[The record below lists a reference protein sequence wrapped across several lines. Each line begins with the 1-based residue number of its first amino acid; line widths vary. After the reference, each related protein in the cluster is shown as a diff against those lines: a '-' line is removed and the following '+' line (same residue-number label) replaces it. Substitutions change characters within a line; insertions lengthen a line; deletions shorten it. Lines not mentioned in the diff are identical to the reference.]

1 MIQLTIW
8 SGLRADITASWA
20 VSCAVAR
27 LSFRRVFAYPQ
38 AALWGLVTNAF
49 FGVLRAAVMLALFGS
64 RPQVAGFTVQD
75 ALTYTAL
82 TQLLIAAL
90 SLFGW
95 SDLMRTIHRGEVAS
109 ELLRPHRFL
118 LFWAAQ
124 DAGRAAGQLVLRGLP
139 IVLLFSLLWPLS
151 WPQGL
156 SGWLQTAVSLLL
168 AWGCGFAFRFLVN
181 CAAFWTPDAVGV
193 GRLAWAVLG
202 LGCGFLMPLAFF
214 PAQVQTLLAWTPFPA
229 MLNTPV
235 ELWLGVRAGA
245 SAWAGLGMQLVWTV
259 ALLGACEFTLR
270 RGLRRLEVAGG

>member
-1 MIQLTIW
+1 MTQWTIW
-8 SGLRADITASWA
+8 GGLWGEASVSWA
-20 VSCAVAR
+20 AAR

-38 AALWGLVTNAF
+38 AALWGLITNAF

-64 RPQVAGFTVQD
+64 RPQVAGFTVYD

-95 SDLMRTIHRGEVAS
+95 NDLMRTIHRGEVAS
-109 ELLRPHRFL
+109 DLLRPHRFL
-118 LFWAAQ
+118 LFWTAQ

-139 IVLLFSLLWPLS
+139 IVGLFSLLWPLS
-151 WPQGL
+151 WPAGAV
-156 SGWLQTAVSLLL
+156 GWLQTGLSLLL
-168 AWGCGFAFRFLVN
+168 AWACGFAFRFLVN

-214 PAQVQTLLAWTPFPA
+214 PPDFRALLAWTPFPA

-235 ELWLGVRAGA
+235 ELWLGVRTGGA
-245 SAWAGLGMQLVWTV
+245 AWA
-259 ALLGACEFTLR
+259 ALGAQLLWTAALFAACEVILR